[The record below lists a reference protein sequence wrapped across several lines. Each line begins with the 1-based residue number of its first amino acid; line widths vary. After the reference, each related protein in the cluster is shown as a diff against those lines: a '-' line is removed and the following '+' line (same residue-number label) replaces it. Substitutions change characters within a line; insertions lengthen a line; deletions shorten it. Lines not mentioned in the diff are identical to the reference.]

1 MPLAFLTEHAG
12 GIGLG
17 KLYGSGHTAA
27 VSALRSWVSASS
39 AVLPQPG
46 CCARGDAQRRRAVAD
61 AGPLFRAAR
70 PRGVWC
76 AVRMEPRTFTSC
88 GCTRCPFAPVDGDR
102 LRHPLRKH
110 ETECEQRQAES
121 GAPVTLWQPGEP
133 GQTIQVFR
141 RGHCRL
147 GRHQQA
153 VDAPRRARSMTA
165 ATSARP
171 APRCCSCGATA
182 SARTSAS
189 PGLRAI
195 SLKGWNGSLSRS
207 LRHLRGSSYLDAGAD
222 CSLLV
227 AVPRAAAMRNS
238 SIGAQAAAR
247 RAGC

>member
-1 MPLAFLTEHAG
+1 MVRAIPPPFQRWAAG
-12 GIGLG
+12 CRHPRRC
-17 KLYGSGHTAA
+17 YRSRAA
-27 VSALRSWVSASS
+27 A
-39 AVLPQPG
+39 PEEMHN
-46 CCARGDAQRRRAVAD
+46 D
-61 AGPLFRAAR
+61 AGRSLM
-70 PRGVWC
+70 RGLSFGQRGRG
-76 AVRMEPRTFTSC
+76 AFGVRCDGAEDLHLV
-88 GCTRCPFAPVDGDR
+88 GCTRRPFAPVDGDR

-141 RGHCRL
+141 RSHCRL

-153 VDAPRRARSMTA
+153 VDALAVALSMTA